1 MASQICLSTAEALFL
16 WPERYSMYAAHQGM
30 VFKEF
35 KGMVIK
41 DVQQLPRPTE
51 RFVLV

>member
-16 WPERYSMYAAHQGM
+16 WPERHSMYAAHQGI
-30 VFKEF
+30 VFKD
-35 KGMVIK
+35 M
-41 DVQQLPRPTE
+41 QQLPRPTE

>member
-16 WPERYSMYAAHQGM
+16 LPERYSMYAAHQGM
-30 VFKEF
+30 VFKD
-35 KGMVIK
+35 K
-41 DVQQLPRPTE
+41 QQLIRPTE

>member
-16 WPERYSMYAAHQGM
+16 WPERYSIYAAHQGM
-30 VFKEF
+30 VFKD
-35 KGMVIK
+35 M
-41 DVQQLPRPTE
+41 QQLPRPTE